1 MAAAIGIGRA
11 KCGQVSRQS
20 FGSGWSGVSGR
31 AWLQKRNFADVT
43 QRHHANAQRRVKLR
57 SGNSSSSRSSIAI
70 FRRPDEL
77 RLTVASLKTARQM
90 LGTEPLEA
98 LKD

>member
-1 MAAAIGIGRA
+1 
-11 KCGQVSRQS
+11 
-20 FGSGWSGVSGR
+20 
-31 AWLQKRNFADVT
+31 
-43 QRHHANAQRRVKLR
+43 VKLR